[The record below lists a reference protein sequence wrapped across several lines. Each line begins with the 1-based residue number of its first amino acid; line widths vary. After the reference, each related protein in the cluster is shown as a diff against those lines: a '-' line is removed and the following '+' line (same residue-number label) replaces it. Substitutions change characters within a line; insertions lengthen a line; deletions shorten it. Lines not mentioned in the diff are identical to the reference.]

1 MKVVVYT
8 DGGADPNPGYGGW
21 AAVLRYDGH
30 EKVLTG
36 SAAQTT
42 NNRMELQAAQ
52 AALAALKRGCEV
64 TLYTDSQY
72 VRQGITQW
80 IAGWARGGWLRR
92 GKPIPNRDLWESLW
106 AETQRHTIEWQWV
119 RGHAG
124 DPLNERVDRLARE
137 ARLAI
142 TPRQERAVVTHRL
155 YLRASVK
162 GNPGPGG
169 WGVVAETAQGTRQY
183 SGSEP
188 ATTNNRMELLAA
200 VEGLRETPAGA
211 AVAVVTTSD
220 YVFQGATRWI
230 KGWRG
235 RGWTKKDGKPVG
247 HADLWRQL
255 DALQSSRRVHWE
267 SAKGRQGDLPA
278 GLVDAARCAAAARD
292 LA

>member
-1 MKVVVYT
+1 MQVEIYT

-21 AAVLRYDGH
+21 AAVLRYGGH

-36 SAAQTT
+36 SAPNTT

-52 AALAALKRGCEV
+52 AALAALTRNCDV
-64 TLYTDSQY
+64 TIYTDSQY
-72 VRQGITQW
+72 VRQGITKW
-80 IAGWARGGWLRR
+80 IDGWAESGWQRR
-92 GKPIPNRDLWESLW
+92 GKAIPNRDLWESLW
-106 AETQRHTIEWQWV
+106 AETRRHTINWKWV

-124 DPLNERVDRLARE
+124 DPLNERVDQLARE

-142 TPRQERAVVTHRL
+142 TPQQERAAVSHRL

-169 WGVVAETAQGTRQY
+169 WGVVVESEDETRQY
-183 SGSEP
+183 SGSK
-188 ATTNNRMELLAA
+188 ASTTNNRMELLAA
-200 VEGLRETPAGA
+200 VEGLRITPAGG

-230 KGWRG
+230 QGWRR
-235 RGWTKKDGKPVG
+235 RGWIKKDGKPVG

-255 DALQSSRRVHWE
+255 DQLQTARDVHWE
-267 SAKGRQGDLPA
+267 SAKGRQGDMPA
-278 GLVDAARCAAAARD
+278 ELIAASRSAVQARD